1 MLLPRLTK
9 ISAWPTVSGSNNT
22 HLLEVSLILR
32 IVVSVQHVN
41 LDIVNNYIG
50 KSDAPINQVIP
61 PGGVL
66 GIYIGG
72 GVPWHTKKGGV
83 LGAGTA
89 QKGGS

>member
-1 MLLPRLTK
+1 MCVICGYEIAGTWVRNDPKWYGLGAKWYEFWVRNGMPGVGISPRICIT
-9 ISAWPTVSGSNNT
+9 S
-22 HLLEVSLILR
+22 IL
-32 IVVSVQHVN
+32 Q
-41 LDIVNNYIG
+41 YMPG
-50 KSDAPINQVIP
+50 GG
-61 PGGVL
+61 GGVL